1 MDNNVDIQDKPSKLR
16 FATSLGAVGL
26 GVVGFIHGDA
36 WIIAA
41 VVILGPVWSVVVLSV
56 VVAIIANAILILLN
70 LSNPFGFVQTLKLR
84 LEKSQSNLSPLT
96 LKAIKV
102 SKLLGILIS
111 SMVIGAFPTALLIH
125 TLGYRRP
132 YNHLLATASSLLF
145 SLTWVAI
152 YSGAWAGAKRLF
164 LHT

>member
-1 MDNNVDIQDKPSKLR
+1 MDDNVDIQDKPSKLR
-16 FATSLGAVGL
+16 FATSLGAIGL
-26 GVVGFIHGDA
+26 GIVGFIHGDA

-41 VVILGPVWSVVVLSV
+41 VVILGPVWSIVALSV
-56 VVAIIANAILILLN
+56 VIAIIANAILILLS
-70 LSNPFGFVQTLKLR
+70 LSNPFGFIQTLKLR
-84 LEKSQSNLSPLT
+84 LEKSQNNLSPLT

-102 SKLLGILIS
+102 SKLLGILVS

-145 SLTWVAI
+145 SLTWVTI
-152 YSGAWAGAKRLF
+152 YSGAWVGIKRL
-164 LHT
+164 TS

>member
-1 MDNNVDIQDKPSKLR
+1 MNNNVDIQGKPSKLR
-16 FATSLGAVGL
+16 FVTSLGAVGL
-26 GVVGFIHGDA
+26 GIVGFIHGDA

-41 VVILGPVWSVVVLSV
+41 VVILGPVWSVVILSV
-56 VVAIIANAILILLN
+56 VIAIIANAILILLN
-70 LSNPFGFVQTLKLR
+70 LSNPFGFIQTLKLR
-84 LEKSQSNLSPLT
+84 LEKSQNNLSPLT

-102 SKLLGILIS
+102 SKLLGILVS

-152 YSGAWAGAKRLF
+152 YSGAWTGAKRLF
-164 LHT
+164 LQT

>member
-1 MDNNVDIQDKPSKLR
+1 MDDNVDIQDKPSKLR
-16 FATSLGAVGL
+16 FATSLGAIGL
-26 GVVGFIHGDA
+26 GIVGFIHGDA

-41 VVILGPVWSVVVLSV
+41 VVILGPVWSVVALSV
-56 VVAIIANAILILLN
+56 VIAIIANAILILLS
-70 LSNPFGFVQTLKLR
+70 LSNPFGFIQTLKLR
-84 LEKSQSNLSPLT
+84 LEKSQNNLSPLT

-102 SKLLGILIS
+102 SKLLGILVS

-145 SLTWVAI
+145 SLTWVTI
-152 YSGAWAGAKRLF
+152 YS
-164 LHT
+164 